1 MKAVRVASALAV
13 LSAIGLPG
21 SVQAQCLECAQQMF
35 QATLTNNIWYNIN
48 QDQIDSTRRG
58 DARNG
63 LCYDANRDLA
73 GCRGKAT
80 TARPTG
86 IALAVADQAE
96 DAVLEVLNAEHRRRA
111 RTFGID
117 NANQWLNR
125 AAGDTG
131 RQVAALNAE
140 YRHRQITDGSAS
152 ADRWYVDGAT
162 RLARRYVND
171 GDRSATGAGE
181 EVARQVPARTR
192 QRAED
197 ATFAVLDPEIS
208 RRSKRDGQAATVE
221 WARSAGVAV
230 GAGVRNLA
238 PEYLQRAKADGQA
251 SAEAWYV
258 EQARSLASRQI
269 RSDN

>member
-1 MKAVRVASALAV
+1 MKAVRFASALAA
-13 LSAIGLPG
+13 LSAIGLSG

-35 QATLTNNIWYNIN
+35 QATLTSNIWYNIN

-63 LCYDANRDLA
+63 ICYDANRDMD
-73 GCRGKAT
+73 GCRAKAT
-80 TARPTG
+80 TARSTG
-86 IALAVADQAE
+86 IATDVADRAE
-96 DAVLEVLNAEHRRRA
+96 EAVLEVLNAEHRRRA
-111 RTFGID
+111 RALGLG

-131 RQVAALNAE
+131 RQVATLNAE
-140 YRHRQITDGSAS
+140 YRRRRTADGSAS
-152 ADRWYVDGAT
+152 ADRWYVGSAT
-162 RLARRYVND
+162 RLARRYVE
-171 GDRSATGAGE
+171 GGGQGATGAGE
-181 EVARQVPARTR
+181 EAAGQVPARTR

-208 RRSKRDGQAATVE
+208 RRSKRDGQAATIE
-221 WARSAGVAV
+221 WARSAGMAV

-238 PEYLQRAKADGQA
+238 PEYLQRARADGQA